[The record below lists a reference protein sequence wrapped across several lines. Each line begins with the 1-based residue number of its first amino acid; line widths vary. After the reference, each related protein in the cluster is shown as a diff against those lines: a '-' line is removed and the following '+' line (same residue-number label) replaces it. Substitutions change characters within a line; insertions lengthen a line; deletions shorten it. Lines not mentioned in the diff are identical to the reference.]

1 MERNLQERIRVE
13 VNAGNTPYITMDTL
27 TEMQVFLP
35 QTIEE
40 QTAIAAILT
49 DMDTDIT
56 TLETRLAKTKALKTG
71 MCQELLTGKT
81 RLL

>member
-1 MERNLQERIRVE
+1 
-13 VNAGNTPYITMDTL
+13 MDTL

-49 DMDTDIT
+49 DMDAEIT
-56 TLETRLAKTKALKTG
+56 TLETRLIKTKALKTG
-71 MCQELLTGKT
+71 MCQALLTGKI
-81 RLL
+81 RLV

>member
-1 MERNLQERIRVE
+1 LKDIEK
-13 VNAGNTPYITMDTL
+13 ITSSTTVKHLSHNDI
-27 TEMQVFLP
+27 EKIQAALP
-35 QTIEE
+35 SYAE

-49 DMDTDIT
+49 DMDAEIT